1 MEISFKR
8 QLINPELPVY
18 LEGYGKRLSKSIHD
32 DLEINS
38 FMMKQGQAIM
48 VHVLDV
54 IMIEKEFSNQVK
66 EVLFEKF
73 ALKPEQVIIEA
84 VHTHSAPK
92 VSKRFMASQ
101 EVEGYL
107 NLLQEKIIEN
117 TEYCLDNLKKAELSF
132 TNTTVNNAFSNRN
145 NQEIPYNNNLYL
157 YQFKTKEQEN
167 EIDFLNMACHPTILS
182 KEGTD
187 ISSDLVGQIRRDY
200 EEETGRKL
208 IVTNGEC
215 GDISTR
221 FTRQGDDFKEVK
233 RVSQLVI
240 KSLLKASEKE
250 ELKTAEVII
259 KKSDSPISYEPQKE
273 AILIAAKQKIESVS
287 RNTTEDNLISGYINS
302 KLSQEKITIIPESF
316 IYDFNSFVI
325 VTVPGELVSELGKR
339 IRESTNKKV
348 IILAYSNDFLGYAVN
363 KEQFGQYFE
372 SFLSEYPAG
381 GADQFVDDIINRIKG
396 A

>member
-18 LEGYGKRLSKSIHD
+18 LEGYGKRLSNTIHD

-38 FMMKQGQAIM
+38 LMIKEGQPIIF
-48 VHVLDV
+48 HVLDV

-73 ALKPEQVIIEA
+73 ALKPEQVVIEA

-92 VSKRFMASQ
+92 VSKKFMASQ

-117 TEYCLDNLKKAELSF
+117 TEYCLDNLKKSELNF
-132 TNTTVNNAFSNRN
+132 TNTTVNNAYSNRN

-157 YQFKTKEQEN
+157 YQFKSEEQEN

-182 KEGTD
+182 KEGTE

-325 VTVPGELVSELGKR
+325 VTIPGELVSELGKR
-339 IRESTNKKV
+339 IRESTSKKV

-372 SFLSEYPAG
+372 SFLSEYPVG